1 VKTIMTRNGNSKR
14 PQTRLG
20 RPHKDL
26 AGDVKSRILD
36 AAQRIFLKR
45 GYQNA
50 SVGEIAEMAPAS
62 KPTIYSHFGG
72 KEALFGAVVARVI
85 TGLTNFEGYEP
96 RGRTVTEKL
105 TSVGTE
111 LVEKFLDDTVGV
123 TRATIAEANRF
134 PALSRHV
141 HESGRDRAAAAV
153 SHVLNNAVY
162 TLRCN
167 PKGPFSNKR
176 SLANAQI
183 FIDLI
188 LLPMLM
194 RALTGEDAKYLRK
207 QVPSFVRERVNFF
220 LAACETDW
228 GRRRPSPPSIFLG
241 EPQEGQP
248 IASAERP
255 IPDSVG

>member
-1 VKTIMTRNGNSKR
+1 MTRNGNSKR

-50 SVGEIAEMAPAS
+50 TVGEIAEMAPAS

-72 KEALFGAVVARVI
+72 KQALFEAVVARVVA
-85 TGLTNFEGYEP
+85 GLTNFEGYEP
-96 RGRTVTEKL
+96 RGCTVTDKL
-105 TSVGTE
+105 ISVGTE
-111 LVEKFLDDTVGV
+111 LVEKFLEDTVGV

-141 HESGRDRAAAAV
+141 HEAGRDRAAAAV
-153 SHVLNNAVY
+153 SHVLNNAAY
-162 TLRCN
+162 TLQRS
-167 PKGPFSNKR
+167 PKRPFSTKR
-176 SLANAQI
+176 SLATTQI
-183 FIDLI
+183 FMDLI

-207 QVPSFVRERVNFF
+207 EVPDFVRERVSFF
-220 LAACETDW
+220 LAACETNW
-228 GRRRPSPPSIFLG
+228 GR
-241 EPQEGQP
+241 
-248 IASAERP
+248 
-255 IPDSVG
+255 